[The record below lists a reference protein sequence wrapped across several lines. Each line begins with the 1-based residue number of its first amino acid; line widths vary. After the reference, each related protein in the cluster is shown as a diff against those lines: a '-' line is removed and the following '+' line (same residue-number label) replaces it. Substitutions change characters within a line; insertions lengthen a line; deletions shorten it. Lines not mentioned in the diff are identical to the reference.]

1 MKPFFKTD
9 SRLTETV
16 DPLIETLVD
25 LTQTFAYDEA
35 GNLIE
40 AINRKAQCVVYS
52 CSWPLIIRR
61 ITPSLMRSTN
71 YGLCKC

>member
-52 CSWPLIIRR
+52 CSWPL
-61 ITPSLMRSTN
+61 
-71 YGLCKC
+71 